1 MFLYAN
7 AAALTSA
14 LSVLL
19 EEAALQIIFYFP
31 DFFFRFVKIIL
42 CFRIFRAIIFI
53 RKEVRFIL
61 SIEYTFS
68 YDKLWHRLID
78 LKLKKKD
85 LQKRA
90 SLSSAV
96 IAKMG
101 RGESVNLETI
111 AKICSAL
118 QCGIADIVEF
128 VPNGGAHGA

>member
-1 MFLYAN
+1 M
-7 AAALTSA
+7 SC
-14 LSVLL
+14 V
-19 EEAALQIIFYFP
+19 
-31 DFFFRFVKIIL
+31 
-42 CFRIFRAIIFI
+42 
-53 RKEVRFIL
+53 L

-85 LQKRA
+85 LQQRA

-128 VPNGGAHGA
+128 VPSGGANGA